1 MDSDRLFQR
10 AVRQVLY
17 PTKHTDQAY
26 RSSIP
31 TKHTDQEGLALPA
44 GHLPLTASEQDTQ
57 QRDMISSAASCF
69 DAVFCIKI
77 IACGQRRNE

>member
-17 PTKHTDQAY
+17 
-26 RSSIP
+26 P

>member
-31 TKHTDQEGLALPA
+31 TKRGWLCLRGIYPSRHRSRTHSREIWYPLLLPA
-44 GHLPLTASEQDTQ
+44 SMP
-57 QRDMISSAASCF
+57 F
-69 DAVFCIKI
+69 FCIKI
-77 IACGQRRNE
+77 IAGGQRRNE